1 MLTDLEE
8 LQSSE
13 ERVNCTSLSLTV
25 ETRCDERDEL
35 VEKEYSFSYAPEWD
49 KWTFT
54 EYVEKRTPDVNIGE
68 RNWRMAQHILWDDA
82 ETPTID
88 VPPEVSQQL
97 AEATGAES
105 VTIQVPTNSVTAG
118 SYEQFTYTCD

>member
-68 RNWRMAQHILWDDA
+68 RNWRRAQHILWDDA

>member
-1 MLTDLEE
+1 MLTDLEK

-13 ERVNCTSLSLTV
+13 ERVTCTSLSLTI

-54 EYVEKRTPDVNIGE
+54 EYVEKRTPDVTVGD
-68 RNWRMAQHILWDDA
+68 RDWRMAQHILWDDA
-82 ETPTID
+82 EAPTID
-88 VPPEVSQQL
+88 VPPEVSKQL
-97 AEATGAES
+97 ADATGAES